1 MATSNLTTKAY
12 WTATIIFALLLL
24 MDGLGGVMRSPQGEE
39 VLLHLGYP
47 LYLMPFLG
55 VLKLLAAVAILQ
67 TRFATVKEWAYAG
80 FAFNCLGAFVSRMAV
95 GDSGLDLVFPWI
107 FLLFGAV
114 PYVLW
119 KKTRTSPSPV
129 YGAAGSAEVFG

>member
-1 MATSNLTTKAY
+1 MANAKNHTKAY
-12 WTATIIFALLLL
+12 WAATAIFALLLV
-24 MDGLGGVMRSPQGEE
+24 MDGAGGVMRASQGEA

-55 VLKLLAAVAILQ
+55 VLKILAAVAVLQ
-67 TRFATVKEWAYAG
+67 TRVTVVKEWAYAG
-80 FAFNCLGAFVSRMAV
+80 FAFNCLGAFVSRLVV
-95 GDSGLDLVFPWI
+95 GDTGIDLWFPWV

-119 KKTRTSPSPV
+119 KKATLAPQNRQL
-129 YGAAGSAEVFG
+129 AAVSSVAV

>member
-1 MATSNLTTKAY
+1 MTHSANMTRSY

-24 MDGLGGVMRSPQGEE
+24 MDGMGGVMRAPQGEE

-55 VLKLLAAVAILQ
+55 ALKILAAVAILQ
-67 TRFATVKEWAYAG
+67 TGFSAVKEWAYAG
-80 FAFNCLGAFVSRMAV
+80 FAFNCLGAFVSRLVA
-95 GDSGLDLVFPWI
+95 GDSGLDLFFPWI
-107 FLLFGAV
+107 FFLFGAV

-119 KKTRTSPSPV
+119 KKASAHDCPRF
-129 YGAAGSAEVFG
+129 AAVNNEKVFG

>member
-1 MATSNLTTKAY
+1 MTTTKNMTKAY
-12 WTATIIFALLLL
+12 WAATGVFALLLL
-24 MDGLGGVMRSPQGEE
+24 MDGIGGVTRSPLGEE

-55 VLKLLAAVAILQ
+55 ALKILAAAAVLQ
-67 TRFATVKEWAYAG
+67 TRFTAVKEWAYAG
-80 FAFNCLGAFVSRMAV
+80 FAFNCLGAFVSRLAV
-95 GDSGLDLVFPWI
+95 GDSGLDLWFPWI

-119 KKTRTSPSPV
+119 KKTT
-129 YGAAGSAEVFG
+129 AASHGRQLAGLRSAAV